1 VKTRLKFAAQIVG
14 LLYGAALL
22 GGVAFAQ
29 SSSDAAVRSYWTSE
43 RLRNAIPMDHHPA
56 AVGADGLPASVE
68 PKANMPTP
76 DAVST
81 GTERSRTPN
90 LPASNPSTPPSVSTT
105 GPQSQLYRP
114 KSTALSPTPD
124 ATTTAYKKPF
134 TTFRVFPKSGS
145 TAAVLNFPYSAVGH
159 LFFTITKSGGIDPPG
174 NYQCSAS
181 VIKLRIVATAGHCVG
196 SPKTATGGN
205 FFWYT
210 NWLFVPADINGTAPY
225 GSWTAFSQGA
235 SGPWSNGDGSLP
247 NAEDWGFLAM
257 NDGGNGVSGT
267 KLGNVTGTLGY
278 LTLSL
283 APNNLVTLGYPANL
297 DNGAYM
303 EQNHGATA
311 GAAAN
316 NTWTIGSAMGAGSSG
331 GPWIMNFGEAPKC
344 NGPCLAANG
353 STNTL
358 GGNYMV
364 AVNSYG
370 PNSGVGYSGASQFN
384 THWTSLLTTMCA
396 KKAGSC

>member
-1 VKTRLKFAAQIVG
+1 MLPTALRYTLALCGV
-14 LLYGAALL
+14 ALL
-22 GGVAFAQ
+22 ALPAMAQ

-56 AVGADGLPASVE
+56 ALGADGLPASAE
-68 PKANMPTP
+68 PKANMSIP
-76 DAVST
+76 DAIST
-81 GTERSRTPN
+81 GPERAATPN
-90 LPASNPSTPPSVSTT
+90 LPASSPGAPPSASPA
-105 GPQSQLYRP
+105 GRQSQLYQP
-114 KSTALSPTPD
+114 KSTAMAFSVTPD

-159 LFFTITKSGGIDPPG
+159 LFFTVTRSGGIDPPG
-174 NYQCSAS
+174 DYQCSAS
-181 VIKLRIVATAGHCVG
+181 VVKLRIVATAGHCVG

-210 NWLFVPADINGTAPY
+210 NWLFIPADINGTAPY
-225 GSWTAFSQGA
+225 GSWTAFSKGV
-235 SGPWSNGDGSLP
+235 SGPWSSGNGSLP
-247 NAEDWGFLAM
+247 NSEDWGFLAM
-257 NDGGNGVSGT
+257 NDGGDGVSGS

-278 LTLSL
+278 FTLSL
-283 APNNLVTLGYPANL
+283 ASNNLVTLGYPANL
-297 DNGAYM
+297 DNAAYM
-303 EQNHGATA
+303 EQNQGATVAA
-311 GAAAN
+311 GNN

-344 NGPCLAANG
+344 NGPCLVANG

-358 GGNYMV
+358 GGNYVV
-364 AVNSYG
+364 AVDSYG
-370 PNSGVGYSGASQFN
+370 PSSGVGYSGASQFN
-384 THWTSLLTTMCA
+384 THWTNLLTTMCG